1 MTREQLL
8 ALGLSEEQ
16 VNQIMALHG
25 QATQG
30 LNATITQNNSELQR
44 LREIETDYNKLKNQ
58 PNPEPASEPEPQ
70 NPELEEAQKQ
80 IAELRREMN
89 RKDIAVYASSKKLS
103 GEQAENILKAF
114 ADDVEAAKAAIDS
127 ISQIITESNKTA
139 IANYEKQNL
148 QNTPNPNGKPGGD
161 SEKEKPKDV
170 ENAELITFGNEAAKQ
185 SEKDYYLMK

>member
-30 LNATITQNNSELQR
+30 LNSTITQNNAELQR
-44 LREIETDYNKLKNQ
+44 LRGIEMDYNNLKKQ
-58 PNPEPASEPEPQ
+58 TPAEPEPEPQ
-70 NPELEEAQKQ
+70 NPELAEAQRQ

-89 RKDIAVYASSKKLS
+89 RKDIAVYAGSKNLS

-114 ADDVEAAKAAIDS
+114 ADDVDLAKSAIDS
-127 ISQIITESNKTA
+127 ISQIISDTDKTA
-139 IANYEKQNL
+139 RDAEKKAL
-148 QNTPNPNGKPGGD
+148 LKDTPNPQGGGGSTPQDKPD
-161 SEKEKPKDV
+161 DVKNV
-170 ENAELITFGNEAAKQ
+170 ENITFGGLDKNAQ
-185 SEKDYYLMK
+185 STRDYYK

>member
-30 LNATITQNNSELQR
+30 LNSTITQNNAELQR
-44 LREIETDYNKLKNQ
+44 LRGIETDYNKLKNKPPQ
-58 PNPEPASEPEPQ
+58 NEPTPEPEPQ
-70 NPELEEAQKQ
+70 NPELAEAQKQ

-89 RKDIAVYASSKKLS
+89 RKDIAVYASSKNLS

-114 ADDVEAAKAAIDS
+114 PDDVDLAKSAIDS
-127 ISQIITESNKTA
+127 ISQIISDTDKAARDAEQKA
-139 IANYEKQNL
+139 LLKD
-148 QNTPNPNGKPGGD
+148 TPNPQGGSGGTPQDKPA
-161 SEKEKPKDV
+161 DV
-170 ENAELITFGNEAAKQ
+170 KNVESITFGGLDKNAQ
-185 SEKDYYLMK
+185 SARDYYK